1 MVQFFNEYQEIIS
14 IGKLP
19 VSKLENQSI
28 LQQSVAKL
36 ENEIIPILLVIE
48 LEITSI
54 RQLSVSQLET
64 DNQQLIAKIGWEH
77 HIILIQKIKDLS
89 IRYWYMQ
96 QITTNLW
103 FYLKN
108 NNSLNINNPNKTLY

>member
-19 VSKLENQSI
+19 VSQLENQSI
-28 LQQSVAKL
+28 SQQSVAKL

-54 RQLSVSQLET
+54 RQLSVPQLET
-64 DNQQLIAKIGWEH
+64 DNQQLITKFGWAH
-77 HIILIQKIKDLS
+77 HIILIEKFFRYSNFTNALLQFVKVIHS
-89 IRYWYMQ
+89 I
-96 QITTNLW
+96 T
-103 FYLKN
+103 
-108 NNSLNINNPNKTLY
+108 